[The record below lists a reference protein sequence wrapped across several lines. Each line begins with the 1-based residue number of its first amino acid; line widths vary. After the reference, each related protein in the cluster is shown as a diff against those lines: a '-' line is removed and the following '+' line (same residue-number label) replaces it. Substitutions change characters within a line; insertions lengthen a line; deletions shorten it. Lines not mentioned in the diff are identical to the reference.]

1 MKYKFVIVTTFRKQ
15 VEIEAESEDEALDL
29 VVDELDDATDTLDFD
44 TEIETVKQ
52 EKKYEYQKE
61 RKHLQSKHRSYGD

>member
-61 RKHLQSKHRSYGD
+61 RKYLQSKNRSYGD

>member
-44 TEIETVKQ
+44 TEIETVK
-52 EKKYEYQKE
+52 
-61 RKHLQSKHRSYGD
+61 